1 MRVPG
6 SNRERERGYGCDVAS
21 SDARHP
27 VAVPFIVGNLVAV
40 VLQDDEPAPAM
51 ATLKAILVMEAVA
64 DVQEINRVA
73 FRATQATAVAA
84 VA

>member
-1 MRVPG
+1 
-6 SNRERERGYGCDVAS
+6 
-21 SDARHP
+21 
-27 VAVPFIVGNLVAV
+27 
-40 VLQDDEPAPAM
+40 M